1 VKTGPALVLLL
12 LLASAPASTQN
23 VWVLEW
29 LRDYAAGG
37 HAEVASRLRTVSDLR
52 RLEQDL
58 EKVSKAWL
66 GKGSIDTQ
74 RRALAAFALEAA
86 FARVDQGPAAAK
98 LVEWG
103 CRQIRRLTKPGEFE
117 HRWHLAAFAVFGGA
131 VNPDGLRGH
140 LLHVKLQFP
149 TEPRLSFERAV
160 AAEVSA
166 AEFVTAGRIDAEE
179 ITKRNTEAARSYRE
193 ATGVELPGLREEAW
207 LRLGKVELQLGRP
220 DEALAAF
227 DQATSLTTDPAL
239 RYLASLFRGQAY
251 ERLSRAGAAREA
263 YEAALGLKPGAH
275 SATMALAALL
285 FRQGDRERAGRLVED
300 LLNRVET
307 ADDPWWLYWPA
318 DYRYGPGRFQAMRQ
332 ALK

>member
-1 VKTGPALVLLL
+1 VKTGAALVLLL

-29 LRDYAAGG
+29 LRDYAAGR
-37 HAEVASRLRTVSDLR
+37 HADVASRLRTVADVR

-58 EKVSKAWL
+58 EKIAKNWL
-66 GKGSIDTQ
+66 DKGPVETQ

-98 LVEWG
+98 LAEWG
-103 CRQIRRLTKPGEFE
+103 CRQIRRIPKPGDFE

-131 VNPDGLRGH
+131 VDPDSLRGH

-149 TEPRLSFERAV
+149 NEPRLPYERAV

-166 AEFVTAGRIDAEE
+166 AAFVAAGKVDADE
-179 ITKRNTEAARSYRE
+179 IAKRNTEAARSYRE
-193 ATGVELPGLREEAW
+193 ATGVDLPGLREEAW
-207 LRLGKVELQLGRP
+207 LRLGKVELQLGRA
-220 DEALAAF
+220 DEALSALDKAM
-227 DQATSLTTDPAL
+227 SLTSDSAL

-251 ERLSRAGAAREA
+251 ERLGRADAAREA

-300 LLNRVET
+300 LLNRAERP
-307 ADDPWWLYWPA
+307 DDPWWLYWPA
-318 DYRYGPGRFQAMRQ
+318 DYRYGPGLFQEMRR